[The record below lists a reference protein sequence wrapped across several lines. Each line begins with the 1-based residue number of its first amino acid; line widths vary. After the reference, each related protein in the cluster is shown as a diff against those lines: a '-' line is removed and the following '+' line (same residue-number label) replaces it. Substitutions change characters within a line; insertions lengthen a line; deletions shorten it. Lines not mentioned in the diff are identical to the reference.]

1 MVNNKKLL
9 LIVTLMTCDSPK
21 YFRPGESPNARRV
34 MGTKVMR

>member
-9 LIVTLMTCDSPK
+9 LIVTLTCDSPK

-34 MGTKVMR
+34 IGTKVMR